1 LKTDVQMIQ
10 QLLAATHFARQG
22 RLAEATAL
30 IQRSLAGEGAPRAS
44 ELGAMPP
51 QPATRANAP
60 VSFDTRA
67 LFERLRIKMPPE
79 VTPQLATPPFAHGST
94 PTRRRPRLV

>member
-1 LKTDVQMIQ
+1 MKTDVQMIH
-10 QLLAATHFARQG
+10 QLLAATNVARQG

-30 IQRSLAGEGAPRAS
+30 IQRSLAEQGAPRVT

-79 VTPQLATPPFAHGST
+79 VTLQLATPPFAHGSAS
-94 PTRRRPRLV
+94 TRPRPRLV